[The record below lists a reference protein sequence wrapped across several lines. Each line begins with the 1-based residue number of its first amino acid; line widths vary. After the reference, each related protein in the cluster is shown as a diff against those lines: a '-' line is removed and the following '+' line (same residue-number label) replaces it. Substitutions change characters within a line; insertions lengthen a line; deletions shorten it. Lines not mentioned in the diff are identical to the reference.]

1 MNDIKQEV
9 SKIFDKVK
17 QHITVEH
24 TLKYLIE
31 GIAIAVVAYALPNKN
46 RDWKEVA
53 AIALIAAVS
62 LFVLDLFVREDAGK
76 GALFGVGFGTG
87 LNLLNMASPVKLP
100 FA

>member
-1 MNDIKQEV
+1 MNEAFEKL
-9 SKIFDKVK
+9 FDKVK
-17 QHITVEH
+17 KHITFEH
-24 TLKYLIE
+24 ALKYLIE